1 MLIHNISS
9 TFTWQDINISTYSF
23 MTNMSIC
30 VNLETGLIVFV
41 DDRDIII
48 FVHRRVFLKKKKNW
62 IYTYGTAQKSKT

>member
-1 MLIHNISS
+1 MLISLPKMLIHNISS

-48 FVHRRVFLKKKKNW
+48 FGHRRVFLKIKKKN
-62 IYTYGTAQKSKT
+62 

>member
-1 MLIHNISS
+1 
-9 TFTWQDINISTYSF
+9 

-48 FVHRRVFLKKKKNW
+48 FVHRRVFLKKKKKIEYILMELPKNPK
-62 IYTYGTAQKSKT
+62 QKTMGQKYP